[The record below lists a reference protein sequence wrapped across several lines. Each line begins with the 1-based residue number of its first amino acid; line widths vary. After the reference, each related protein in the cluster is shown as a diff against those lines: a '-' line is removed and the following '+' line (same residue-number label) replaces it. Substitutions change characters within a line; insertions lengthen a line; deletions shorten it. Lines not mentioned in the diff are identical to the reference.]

1 MADSISSVVQA
12 PAGSA
17 SASSDVI
24 AVPSGQPVML
34 HEVIWN
40 VPGPDGLTLRF
51 RFIAPQIAQD
61 GGSIDYDLASADMQ
75 HLCESYVLPRIAE
88 YGPEPQQIIISLADR
103 EVEFGD
109 SAPDVTQFFD
119 AYSYQDGI
127 CILEAF

>member
-12 PAGSA
+12 QAGSA
-17 SASSDVI
+17 SASYDVI

-34 HEVIWN
+34 QEVIWN

-61 GGSIDYDLASADMQ
+61 NGSIDYDLASADMQ

-88 YGPEPQQIIISLADR
+88 YGPEPQQIIISMADR

>member
-17 SASSDVI
+17 SASYDVI

-34 HEVIWN
+34 QDVIWN

-61 GGSIDYDLASADMQ
+61 GGSIDYNLASADMQ